1 MKHTIMGMGI
11 GMLGAAMLLA
21 GCGSGQKLE
30 QTQQQLA
37 TATNELAVARTET
50 STVKTQ
56 MQAEVDE
63 LQQTILKLNDDKADA
78 EKKLSSLKSDM
89 DSQQQQFQLK
99 LQQEQATVE
108 TLTQDKTN
116 MTSELKVL
124 TDQIADVNQ
133 KYADLEKTHATTLA
147 HLQAMREEYVRLN
160 NEKIA
165 LDAKLHDLKAL
176 KEQIY
181 VVKQELH
188 QKRVEE
194 RKRLDRAEY
203 AMGNHGYFVKDGSM
217 VVERTPGSY
226 PLNQELYRPQ

>member
-1 MKHTIMGMGI
+1 MNRKIMGMGI

-21 GCGSGQKLE
+21 GCGDQKLE

-37 TATNELAVARTET
+37 TATNDLAAARTET

-56 MQAEVDE
+56 MQAKVDE
-63 LQQTILKLNDDKADA
+63 LQQTILKLADDKTDT
-78 EKKLSSLKSDM
+78 EKKMASLKADM

-108 TLTQDKTN
+108 ALTQDKTN

-133 KYADLEKTHATTLA
+133 KYADLEKTHTTTLA

-160 NEKIA
+160 NEKVA

-176 KEQIY
+176 KEQIS

-194 RKRLDRAEY
+194 LKRLDRAEY
-203 AMGNHGYFVKDGSM
+203 AMGNHGYFVKDGSL
-217 VVERTPGSY
+217 VVTRTPGSY

>member
-1 MKHTIMGMGI
+1 MNRKIMGMGI

-21 GCGSGQKLE
+21 GCGQKLE
-30 QTQQQLA
+30 QTQAELA
-37 TATNELAVARTET
+37 AATNELATARAET

-56 MQAEVDE
+56 MEAKVDE

-78 EKKLSSLKSDM
+78 EKQMASLKSDM
-89 DSQQQQFQLK
+89 DTQRQQFESK
-99 LQQEQATVE
+99 LREEQATVE
-108 TLTQDKTN
+108 ALTNDKTN

-124 TDQIADVNQ
+124 TDQIADTNQ

-188 QKRVEE
+188 LKKVEE
-194 RKRLDRAEY
+194 GKRLDRAEY
-203 AMGNHGYFVKDGSM
+203 AMGNHGYFVKDGA
-217 VVERTPGSY
+217 VVVARMPGSY
-226 PLNQELYRPQ
+226 PLNQELYRPE